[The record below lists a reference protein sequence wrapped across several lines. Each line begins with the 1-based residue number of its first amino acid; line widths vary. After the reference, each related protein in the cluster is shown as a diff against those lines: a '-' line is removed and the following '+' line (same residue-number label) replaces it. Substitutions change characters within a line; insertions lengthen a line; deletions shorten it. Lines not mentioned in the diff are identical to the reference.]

1 MKTQDFKSNNGEQ
14 SSTTANRSFT
24 DQNEAMKERGISN
37 AGGQRSFQTSSKDS
51 AHKPQ
56 KRKPLL

>member
-1 MKTQDFKSNNGEQ
+1 MKTQDFKHGNGLG
-14 SSTTANRSFT
+14 SSTTDRAFN
-24 DQNEAMKERGISN
+24 DQNEKLKERGISN

-51 AHKPQ
+51 AHKAQ

>member
-1 MKTQDFKSNNGEQ
+1 MKTQDLKNGNGQ
-14 SSTTANRSFT
+14 GSSTADRGFA
-24 DQNEAMKERGISN
+24 DQNERMKERGISN

>member
-1 MKTQDFKSNNGEQ
+1 MKTQDFKSGNGQ
-14 SSTTANRSFT
+14 GSSTTDRNFT
-24 DQNEAMKERGISN
+24 NQNERMKERGISN

-51 AHKPQ
+51 AHKPE